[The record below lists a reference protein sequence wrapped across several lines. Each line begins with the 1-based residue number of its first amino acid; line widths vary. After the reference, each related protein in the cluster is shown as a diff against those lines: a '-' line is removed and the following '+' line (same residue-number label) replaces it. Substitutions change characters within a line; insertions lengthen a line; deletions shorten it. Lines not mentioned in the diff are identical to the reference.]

1 MKGSLP
7 TGERILLVD
16 DDADELAQ
24 CARAVESATA
34 ATIITETRSRRAA
47 ELLRSESFDLV
58 VTDMR
63 MPLIDGKD
71 LLKIAH
77 GEDPD
82 LAVVILTG
90 HPSVATAVEMLKLGA
105 ADYVLKP
112 VNVDELTA
120 VVQRL
125 LMERRLRR
133 ENQLLQRQFDREY
146 AFEEMV
152 GASPAMQRVFDT
164 VRKLAE
170 ADVDIL
176 IVGETGTG
184 KELVARSIHKRS
196 RDRAGRFVPV
206 DCAAL
211 PDNLLES
218 ELFGHERGAFSG
230 AHARSIGLM
239 EFADRGTF
247 FLDEVHALPLGLQ
260 AKLLRSLQERRIRRV
275 GARQEIDVDLRV
287 IAAANRDPAELVR
300 TGEFR
305 EDLYFRLNVG
315 RVELPPL
322 RDRTGDVP
330 LLATHFL
337 QRNVRKTDGQ
347 PAELSDDA
355 IEVLNAYHW
364 PGNVRELENIIR
376 RTLALTRAKVLTPD
390 ELPDE
395 IVSQA
400 GKPGVPG
407 AGSFFGRRAECVRE
421 FEREYLTDLLRACAG
436 DVPAAA
442 KQAHLPCGTLY
453 RLMKKHDMA
462 AGDFRATSA

>member
-1 MKGSLP
+1 MTESPL

-71 LLKIAH
+71 LLRIAH

-90 HPSVATAVEMLKLGA
+90 HPSVATAVETLKLGA

-184 KELVARSIHKRS
+184 KELVARSIHERS

-275 GARQEIDVDLRV
+275 GATQEIDVDLRV

-300 TGEFR
+300 AGEFR

-337 QRNVRKTDGQ
+337 QRNVRKTDDQ

-400 GKPGVPG
+400 GRPGVPG
-407 AGSFFGRRAECVRE
+407 GGSFFQRRAQRIEE
-421 FEREYLTDLLRACAG
+421 FEREYLADLLRACAG
-436 DVPAAA
+436 DVTAAA
-442 KQAHLPCGTLY
+442 KQAHLPRGTLY

-462 AGDFRATSA
+462 AGDFRSTSA

>member
-1 MKGSLP
+1 MTESPL

-90 HPSVATAVEMLKLGA
+90 HPSVATAVETLKLGA

-112 VNVDELTA
+112 VNVDELAA
-120 VVQRL
+120 VVRRL

-164 VRKLAE
+164 VRKLAD

-247 FLDEVHALPLGLQ
+247 FLAEVHALPLGLQ

-337 QRNVRKTDGQ
+337 QRNVRKTDGR

-376 RTLALTRAKVLTPD
+376 RTLAMTRTKVLTPD
-390 ELPDE
+390 ERPDE
-395 IVSQA
+395 HHQYEY
-400 GKPGVPG
+400 G
-407 AGSFFGRRAECVRE
+407 AR
-421 FEREYLTDLLRACAG
+421 
-436 DVPAAA
+436 
-442 KQAHLPCGTLY
+442 
-453 RLMKKHDMA
+453 
-462 AGDFRATSA
+462 SA

>member
-1 MKGSLP
+1 MTGSLP

-90 HPSVATAVEMLKLGA
+90 HPSVATAVETLKLGA

-112 VNVDELTA
+112 VNVDELAA

-152 GASPAMQRVFDT
+152 GASPAMQCVFDT
-164 VRKLAE
+164 VRKLAD

-196 RDRAGRFVPV
+196 SDRAGRFVPV

-211 PDNLLES
+211 PDDLLES

-275 GARQEIDVDLRV
+275 GATQEVDVDLRV

-337 QRNVRKTDGQ
+337 QRNVRRTDDQ

-355 IEVLNAYHW
+355 MEVLDAYHW

-376 RTLALTRAKVLTPD
+376 RTLAMTRTKVLTPD

-400 GKPGVPG
+400 GRPGVPG
-407 AGSFFGRRAECVRE
+407 GGSFFQRRAQRIRE
-421 FEREYLTDLLRACAG
+421 FEREYLADLLRACAG
-436 DVPAAA
+436 DVTAAA
-442 KQAHLPCGTLY
+442 KQAHLPRGTLY

-462 AGDFRATSA
+462 AGDFRSTSA

>member
-1 MKGSLP
+1 MTGSLP

-63 MPLIDGKD
+63 MPLIDGTD

-90 HPSVATAVEMLKLGA
+90 HPSVATAVETLKLGA

-112 VNVDELTA
+112 VNVDELAA
-120 VVQRL
+120 VVRRL

-196 RDRAGRFVPV
+196 SDRAGRFVPV

-300 TGEFR
+300 VGEFR

-337 QRNVRKTDGQ
+337 QRNVRKTDGL

-376 RTLALTRAKVLTPD
+376 RTLALTRTKVLTPD
-390 ELPDE
+390 QLPDE

-407 AGSFFGRRAECVRE
+407 AGSFFQRRAERVRE
-421 FEREYLTDLLRACAG
+421 FEGEYLSDLLRAYAG

-442 KQAHLPCGTLY
+442 KQAELPCGTLY
-453 RLMKKHDMA
+453 RLMKKHDMV
-462 AGDFRATSA
+462 AGDFRSTSA

>member
-1 MKGSLP
+1 MTESLP

-63 MPLIDGKD
+63 MPLIDGRD

-90 HPSVATAVEMLKLGA
+90 HPSVATAVETLKLGA

-112 VNVDELTA
+112 VNADELVA
-120 VVQRL
+120 VVRRL

-164 VRKLAE
+164 VRKLAD

-196 RDRAGRFVPV
+196 SDRAGRFVPV

-275 GARQEIDVDLRV
+275 GATQEIDVDLRV
-287 IAAANRDPAELVR
+287 IAAANRDPAELLR

-322 RDRTGDVP
+322 RDRAGDVP

-337 QRNVRKTDGQ
+337 QRNVRRTDGR

-355 IEVLNAYHW
+355 IEVLNDYHW
-364 PGNVRELENIIR
+364 PGNVRELENVIR
-376 RTLALTRAKVLTPD
+376 RTLALTRAKVLTAD

-407 AGSFFGRRAECVRE
+407 AGSFFQRRAERVRE
-421 FEREYLTDLLRACAG
+421 FEREYLSDLLRACAG
-436 DVPAAA
+436 DVTAAA
-442 KQAHLPCGTLY
+442 EQAHLPRGTLY

-462 AGDFRATSA
+462 AGDFRSTC